1 MNISILNALWSLL
14 VGEKLD
20 LEDPKLVTIVE
31 MFDELFKDQSTIA
44 MAVLSF
50 LPHPSLAKLPILRNL
65 TSMEKNFKTLGATQ
79 EFIEPY
85 ITEHKRTLDPENI
98 RDFVDLMLLEIEN
111 TTDKE
116 SSFYGETGTH
126 LHDSYFICK
135 NVETSLNFFFLKSTL
150 LNSCVEVSIGL
161 FLCFF
166 MPFWYSGVYF

>member
-98 RDFVDLMLLEIEN
+98 RDFVDLMLLEIQK
-111 TTDKE
+111 TTDKD
-116 SSFYGETGTH
+116 SSFFGTTGKN
-126 LHDSYFICK
+126 LPNKLSLSALSMSSAKLEQEDSALKNQFI
-135 NVETSLNFFFLKSTL
+135 FLRL
-150 LNSCVEVSIGL
+150 LCPL
-161 FLCFF
+161 
-166 MPFWYSGVYF
+166 